1 MENSMKRFSV
11 AAGLLASC
19 TMAQADAGF
28 MLGISH
34 NFGGSTGITFKVL
47 SSDKQDKGV
56 VALGVSYFPGNDKNK
71 FGLDLGVG
79 YNFRRGAATVGWDFL
94 HQQVQAAIGYSDTK
108 KPPPPP
114 APAPAPS
121 SDASASLDR
130 FLADAPTS
138 LA

>member
-1 MENSMKRFSV
+1 MKKFTV

-19 TMAQADAGF
+19 TWAQADAGF

-34 NFGGSTGITFKVL
+34 NFGGSTGLTFKVL
-47 SSDKQDKGV
+47 SSNKQDRGV
-56 VALGVSYFPGNDKNK
+56 VALGVSYFPGDDNNK
-71 FGLDLGVG
+71 FGVDLGVG

-94 HQQVQAAIGYSDTK
+94 HQQVQAAIGFSDTK

-114 APAPAPS
+114 APAASPPPPS
-121 SDASASLDR
+121 SDASAALDR
-130 FLADAPTS
+130 FLDDSPTS

>member
-1 MENSMKRFSV
+1 MKRFSV

-19 TMAQADAGF
+19 TMAQAEAGF

-47 SSDKQDKGV
+47 SSNKQDKGV
-56 VALGVSYFPGNDKNK
+56 VALGVSYFPRDEKNK

-94 HQQVQAAIGYSDTK
+94 HQQVQAAIGFSDTK
-108 KPPPPP
+108 KPEP
-114 APAPAPS
+114 APAPAPPQS
-121 SDASASLDR
+121 SGDSAGLDR
-130 FLADAPTS
+130 FLADAPAS
-138 LA
+138 LG